1 MLESNC
7 MNCMWKHNCD
17 GSYFEDECGH
27 FTPFDD
33 CGEESLTEYEEYRA
47 AWNAYVKDFN

>member
-7 MNCMWKHNCD
+7 MNCMCKHNCD
-17 GSYFEDECGH
+17 GCFFEDECGH